1 MHKMLTTAVLLF
13 ISTMATAEPLRIT
26 AFGDSLVHGY
36 GLPTDQGLVPQLQV
50 WLQENGADVVLTNA
64 GVSGDTTA
72 GGAARIDWTLS
83 DNPQGLIIL
92 LGGNDMLRGM
102 KPENAKTNLAAI
114 LTAAQAQNV
123 DVLLIGMQAPG
134 NFGPDYKVAF
144 EAIYSDLATQF
155 DSLLFKDAFTGIS
168 NQVSGD
174 PVAAQKYLQDDG
186 IHPNVEGVA
195 LNVAALGPV
204 ALQLVERISNQ

>member
-13 ISTMATAEPLRIT
+13 ISTMAAAEPLRIT

-155 DSLLFKDAFTGIS
+155 GSLLFKDAFTGIS

-204 ALQLVERISNQ
+204 ALQLVERISK